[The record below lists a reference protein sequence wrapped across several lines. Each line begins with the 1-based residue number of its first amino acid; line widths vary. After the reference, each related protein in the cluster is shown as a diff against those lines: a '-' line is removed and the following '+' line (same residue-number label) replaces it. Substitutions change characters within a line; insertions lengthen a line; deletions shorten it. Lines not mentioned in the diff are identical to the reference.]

1 MTQSITTLLVGA
13 RFRPP
18 AKQLLAVLPAGAS
31 LRLVPE
37 PDNIYDAKAIQVMV
51 RPSEVPESQWPALE
65 EALAGTG
72 VDFGD
77 LMKLGPDGSAE
88 VQLGYLPDSDGKI
101 RQKEQVPGNGDVA
114 AAVAKMPHLAWCF
127 VKATLAF
134 SPAGKPQVVISLPE
148 PQAATAQIVS
158 DEQ

>member
-13 RFRPP
+13 HFRPP

-37 PDNIYDAKAIQVMV
+37 PDNPYDAKAIRVMV
-51 RPSEVPESQWPALE
+51 RPSEVPESQWPVLE

-77 LMKLGPDGSAE
+77 LPAE
-88 VQLGYLPDSDGKI
+88 VQLGYLPDSDGKVC
-101 RQKEQVPGNGDVA
+101 QKEQVPGNGDVA